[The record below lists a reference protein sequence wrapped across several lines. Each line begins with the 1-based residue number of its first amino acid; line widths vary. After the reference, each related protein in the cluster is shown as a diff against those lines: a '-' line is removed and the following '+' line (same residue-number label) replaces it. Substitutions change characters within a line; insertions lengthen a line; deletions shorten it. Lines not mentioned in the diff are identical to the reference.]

1 MPQIHFGFIP
11 SAYVNYLSASS
22 SLAEGEL
29 PGGVLF
35 GYLAPHQFSKTQSW
49 FQRGVKGLDT
59 PTFLLCR
66 RCPCFSAC

>member
-1 MPQIHFGFIP
+1 MPRMHFGFILN
-11 SAYVNYLSASS
+11 AYLNYLSVSF

-49 FQRGVKGLDT
+49 F
-59 PTFLLCR
+59 
-66 RCPCFSAC
+66 